1 MATDQE
7 FRDLEAVVATLRR
20 DLRESQDTINLWR
33 QNGLGHLDSGSG
45 KWRFGGNVMQLDN
58 NGIQIESPDGSNVIG
73 VFFVNDL
80 MPDPENHA
88 PRGTLYGKGD
98 DSLGEAYAAI
108 NALAAGSAYQGTAYT
123 SAGTGDGSA
132 VIQAGDSAGRF
143 AGVTTYVDGTVAA
156 VGIYGQQRWGLAFG
170 TNPSILTPS
179 TITADADDYSPTG
192 WTDAGFALRLSTDAS
207 RNVTGIA
214 GGTGGRAGIIFNVGS
229 FDIVLKDEDAGSDA
243 ANRFALNGD
252 ITLAPDTGAILWYD
266 ATSSR
271 WRCAGRYSAGG
282 GAGDVATDTLWDA
295 LGDLAVGTGANTANN
310 LPVGTDGY
318 VLTADSTDL
327 SFGIKWAP
335 AAGGPGGSTSI
346 ARTLMLMGA

>member
-1 MATDQE
+1 MATDKE

-45 KWRFGGNVMQLDN
+45 KWRYGGNTMQLDRH
-58 NGIQIESPDGSNVIG
+58 GIQIATGAASTGAVY
-73 VFFVNDL
+73 FVENIV
-80 MPDPENHA
+80 PNPENETPVA
-88 PRGTLYGKGD
+88 KL
-98 DSLGEAYAAI
+98 LGVVDVA
-108 NALAAGSAYQGTAYT
+108 NDSAYTSLLSIGDAAATNVEVITSAGQGTAT
-123 SAGTGDGSA
+123 GGVVASDLSGRAATLSA
-132 VIQAGDSAGRF
+132 
-143 AGVTTYVDGTVAA
+143 YLDGTQARVN
-156 VGIYGQQRWGLAFG
+156 IYASLTLGLASG
-170 TNPSILTPS
+170 TNPSILSPAQ
-179 TITADADDYSPTG
+179 ITASQNDYSPTD
-192 WTDAGFALRLSTDAS
+192 WIDAGLVLRLNTDAS
-207 RNVTGIA
+207 WDITGL
-214 GGTGGRAGIIFNVGS
+214 TGGRAGRAALIFNVGS
-229 FDIVLKDEDAGSDA
+229 FDIVLKDDNAGSTA
-243 ANRFALNGD
+243 GNRFALDGD
-252 ITLAPDTGAILWYD
+252 ITLAPDTGAVLWYD
-266 ATSSR
+266 TITDR